1 MRLLACADGSNYL
14 PPTASLAC
22 LQHISV
28 AQFDFELQRPRTSAE
43 VLNDCEEEI
52 DAEVSE
58 LIRRNGEEL
67 RQLRQTLKATKREM
81 NMSQQRESAFA
92 ADGSHDGSGSGSDS
106 GGGGWHDSRS
116 TSSPRGSLPIQT
128 ALSQALGHSGP
139 RSKTRHASGAMLKGK
154 LKPIM
159 DLVAKRKQKKKR
171 DKQPRP
177 SSPPGGEGRSSP
189 RVHTP
194 RQREYAPFERPTT
207 ANLIRRDISS
217 DKDVAEAMARVE
229 QAQAQMQQLRA
240 EGAALGTTASK
251 YSRGG
256 HSSTAGGA
264 DILVIQHDGD

>member
-1 MRLLACADGSNYL
+1 M
-14 PPTASLAC
+14 
-22 LQHISV
+22 
-28 AQFDFELQRPRTSAE
+28 
-43 VLNDCEEEI
+43 NDCEEEI

-92 ADGSHDGSGSGSDS
+92 ADGDHDGSGSDS
-106 GGGGWHDSRS
+106 GGGGWQHDARS
-116 TSSPRGSLPIQT
+116 TSSPRGSLPIQA

-139 RSKTRHASGAMLKGK
+139 RTKTRHTSGAVLKGK

-171 DKQPRP
+171 DKQARA
-177 SSPPGGEGRSSP
+177 SSPGESRSP

-194 RQREYAPFERPTT
+194 RQREHAPFERPTT
-207 ANLIRRDISS
+207 ANLIRRDIST
-217 DKDVAEAMARVE
+217 DKDVAEAMLRVE

-251 YSRGG
+251 YSRGSQ
-256 HSSTAGGA
+256 SSTGA
-264 DILVIQHDGD
+264 DILVIQHDD